1 MSFSTSAA
9 PPHGFLCLLR
19 RFVFRDTDRVDKGKR
34 CIYKTREA
42 LRSPGGLQ
50 AHAVLGPR
58 RLTRAAALL
67 RFKLRRPTV
76 QGSPSFKQ
84 GGGVLSRWQRKS
96 ARCNGAQA
104 WENGLR
110 RALARLSLARLS
122 LATMARRMTG
132 KCQRPTG
139 APSRCQI
146 NKMVSTNALLQLC
159 VSFCRGFQKH
169 LFWENPL
176 TAQAAKI
183 KPIFSFPKSGRR
195 TEWRV
200 THLKRCIFNLNLPLD
215 GIDSRS
221 LKIWE

>member
-58 RLTRAAALL
+58 RLTRGRCFGLNSRA
-67 RFKLRRPTV
+67 RRCKVPQVSNKGGGCSEPLATKERTV
-76 QGSPSFKQ
+76 Q
-84 GGGVLSRWQRKS
+84 W
-96 ARCNGAQA
+96 GASM
-104 WENGLR
+104 ENGLR
-110 RALARLSLARLS
+110 RALARLSLATR
-122 LATMARRMTG
+122 ARRITG

-146 NKMVSTNALLQLC
+146 NKLVSTNALLQLC

-169 LFWENPL
+169 FVLGEP
-176 TAQAAKI
+176 
-183 KPIFSFPKSGRR
+183 S
-195 TEWRV
+195 
-200 THLKRCIFNLNLPLD
+200 
-215 GIDSRS
+215 DSTSR
-221 LKIWE
+221 